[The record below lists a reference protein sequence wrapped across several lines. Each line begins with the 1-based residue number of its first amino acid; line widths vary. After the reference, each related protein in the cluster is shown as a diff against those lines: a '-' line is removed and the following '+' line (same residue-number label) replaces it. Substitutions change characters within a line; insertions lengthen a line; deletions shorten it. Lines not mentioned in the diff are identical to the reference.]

1 MIILILSILF
11 FALAAM
17 MNAVMDTLHF
27 HFERSIFSS
36 REESFWNPAVSWHT
50 AKYLPYTRYK
60 VDAWHLA
67 KSSMII
73 FCALSAVC
81 LIGGCDP
88 VAPWWAYPMSL
99 LIYGA
104 IWNGTFNL
112 FYNTLLLK

>member
-1 MIILILSILF
+1 MIPLVLSLVF
-11 FALAAM
+11 FALAAI
-17 MNAVMDTLHF
+17 MNAVMDTLQF
-27 HFERSIFSS
+27 HFERSIF
-36 REESFWNPAVSWHT
+36 RNLDPKFWNPNVAWRFAWVVPFTS
-50 AKYLPYTRYK
+50 YK
-60 VDAWHLA
+60 VDAWHLS